1 MIELKNISKYYN
13 NGEVTSV
20 GLRNINLKLSKGEIV
35 AITGESGSGK
45 STLLNVI
52 TRLDNFDDGELYY
65 KGNETSY
72 FSTLDSDDFRK
83 NKVGFIFQNYNVI
96 GSYTVLKNVMLPLIL
111 KGKSN
116 KEALIEAKD
125 LIAKVGISHRIKSRA
140 SKLSLGETQRLG
152 IARALASDCEIL
164 ACDEPTG
171 NLDSISASNIINLIK
186 EAAKDKLVL
195 IVTHNFK
202 EVEGIVTR
210 KIKMADG
217 EIIEDL
223 IYSKYNDDEN
233 NQKLNLDYVPLKK
246 QICFQVA
253 KENVIY
259 TPKKTL
265 FTGMIFLLFSVFLL
279 LALSFIDLTISS
291 FGSNVDYYN
300 YMPNHLFVY
309 NHKLDVIDPSLLED
323 NNFDYIINNFST
335 FKGTN
340 CAINED
346 YVYLF
351 YTEHVNSYK
360 IIDGRLPNDENEFIL
375 VFPRN
380 DSFSIKSFKKHL
392 GYNLSVMDINSNSM
406 ELPYKL
412 VGIAINNDGSES
424 VFATGCKKLGNTLDL
439 LNLNLSIQ
447 VNNEKLDFD
456 ANYLLS
462 SSNLKVRMPKKYKN
476 SNMKVT
482 VQNSYDFDNVVIE
495 YGDYDDVSADIGVF
509 STNYLKPYFASIN
522 STSPSSDIKKL
533 KELGFDVTYPYND
546 ATANNGFAQTII
558 KIFIVIMVFFNL
570 WLIIF
575 ITFAILSKIYQ
586 SKNKDYNILRVLGV
600 TKKDMRW
607 IVIYEVLIIV
617 ISSTILSLVLFPFL
631 NKFFFNSVLKLTI
644 NNVITL
650 LISMLFLGLILASYF
665 NKRLFKFTV
674 RKSMR
679 ALNND

>member
-1 MIELKNISKYYN
+1 
-13 NGEVTSV
+13 
-20 GLRNINLKLSKGEIV
+20 
-35 AITGESGSGK
+35 
-45 STLLNVI
+45 
-52 TRLDNFDDGELYY
+52 
-65 KGNETSY
+65 
-72 FSTLDSDDFRK
+72 
-83 NKVGFIFQNYNVI
+83 
-96 GSYTVLKNVMLPLIL
+96 
-111 KGKSN
+111 
-116 KEALIEAKD
+116 
-125 LIAKVGISHRIKSRA
+125 
-140 SKLSLGETQRLG
+140 
-152 IARALASDCEIL
+152 
-164 ACDEPTG
+164 
-171 NLDSISASNIINLIK
+171 
-186 EAAKDKLVL
+186 
-195 IVTHNFK
+195 
-202 EVEGIVTR
+202 
-210 KIKMADG
+210 
-217 EIIEDL
+217 
-223 IYSKYNDDEN
+223 
-233 NQKLNLDYVPLKK
+233 
-246 QICFQVA
+246 
-253 KENVIY
+253 
-259 TPKKTL
+259 
-265 FTGMIFLLFSVFLL
+265 
-279 LALSFIDLTISS
+279 
-291 FGSNVDYYN
+291 
-300 YMPNHLFVY
+300 
-309 NHKLDVIDPSLLED
+309 
-323 NNFDYIINNFST
+323 
-335 FKGTN
+335 
-340 CAINED
+340 
-346 YVYLF
+346 
-351 YTEHVNSYK
+351 
-360 IIDGRLPNDENEFIL
+360 
-375 VFPRN
+375 
-380 DSFSIKSFKKHL
+380 
-392 GYNLSVMDINSNSM
+392 MDINSNSM

-476 SNMKVT
+476 SNTKVT

-495 YGDYDDVSADIGVF
+495 YGDYDDVSVDIGVF